1 MKLKKA
7 ISRAAILGSCLL
19 ATSCAAMP
27 FVPRGVVCG
36 EITDKERI
44 SEEISYYLIF
54 IDQKPYKNED
64 DWSVGKWNSATLYGK
79 AEIGEE
85 ICYEW
90 AGWRIPLLSKFQNI
104 LWEVSGDVQ

>member
-1 MKLKKA
+1 MKKKNFA
-7 ISRAAILGSCLL
+7 RSLSFFSLSLLIS
-19 ATSCAAMP
+19 SCAAMP

-44 SEEISYYLIF
+44 SGEISYYLIF

-64 DWSVGKWNSATLYGK
+64 DWTVGKWNSATLYGE
-79 AEIGEE
+79 AEIGKE

-90 AGWRIPLLSKFQNI
+90 SGWRVPLFSMFRNV
-104 LWEVSGDVQ
+104 LWEVEDVQ